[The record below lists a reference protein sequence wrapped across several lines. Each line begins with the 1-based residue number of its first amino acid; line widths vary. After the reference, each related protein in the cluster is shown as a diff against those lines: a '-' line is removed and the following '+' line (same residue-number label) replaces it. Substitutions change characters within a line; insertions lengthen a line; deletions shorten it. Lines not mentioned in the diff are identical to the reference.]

1 VNHSWHGIL
10 WGNAFNVDL
19 GLALLQSR
27 LATDRISLSITL
39 IMHSHIDRRAA
50 VFVLAICIWVSDDS
64 QLVAAFTN
72 PSYSFKFAS
81 DEPNGIGGNSQV
93 DSDAGTW
100 GMLGTRHWTNLSG
113 ATSATPTPLVYDQYG
128 VFYPPHPSH
137 PKLTWSSA
145 ATWSSTGRGQNNNFA
160 AGENRDLMAG
170 YLDSGG
176 IGGPGISIT
185 VTGLSDGGNPLLDA
199 GCDIVV
205 YIQSD
210 ISGQGGLY
218 TLTDAFGSRS
228 IEHVVTAPF
237 DGTYILDDPAPGSP
251 LGSNFIVFDEVY
263 GSAFTLTA
271 TATIGSP
278 AGAPINAIEI
288 VMDNQIPEPPAVVL
302 ALFAA
307 VAGAIAFAR
316 SRAVTRQRG

>member
-1 VNHSWHGIL
+1 MCNHFDRS
-10 WGNAFNVDL
+10 AA
-19 GLALLQSR
+19 ALL
-27 LATDRISLSITL
+27 LATCIVIAGDSLI
-39 IMHSHIDRRAA
+39 
-50 VFVLAICIWVSDDS
+50 F
-64 QLVAAFTN
+64 AAFTN

-81 DEPNGIGGNSQV
+81 DEPNGIGGISHV

-100 GMLGTRHWTNLSG
+100 GMLGTRHWTNLTG
-113 ATSATPTPLVYDQYG
+113 ATSAAPTPLVYDQYG
-128 VFYPPHPSH
+128 VFYPPHASH

-145 ATWSSTGRGQNNNFA
+145 GTWSSTGRGQNNNVA
-160 AGENRDLMAG
+160 TGENRDLMAG

-210 ISGQGGLY
+210 ITGQGGLY
-218 TLTDAFGSRS
+218 TLTDELGSRT
-228 IEHVVTAPF
+228 IEHKVTAPF
-237 DGTYILDDPAPGSP
+237 DGSFLYDDPAPGSP

-263 GSAFTLTA
+263 GGAFTLTA
-271 TATIGSP
+271 VATTGNP

-302 ALFAA
+302 AVFAA
-307 VAGAIAFAR
+307 LAGAIAFAR